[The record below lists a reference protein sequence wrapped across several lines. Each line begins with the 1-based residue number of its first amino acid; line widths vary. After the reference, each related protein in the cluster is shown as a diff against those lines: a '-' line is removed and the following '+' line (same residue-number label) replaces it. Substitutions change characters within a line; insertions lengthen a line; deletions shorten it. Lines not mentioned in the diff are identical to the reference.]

1 MTKTVILS
9 VLLMLGLL
17 LVCCNT
23 WKANQWEEDF
33 KFQPVPSRPSLEVNY
48 TDSSRTAF
56 RILAEEYQ
64 LTGQLEK
71 PHLLLD
77 GQTGEPWLWMEM
89 EDDAGHVYSTRHSEG
104 PSRINLY
111 RRGPYFCEIHWLDI
125 GLATAEGDTAAL
137 KGDLALYCYAEKIL
151 AEIRW
156 HATGTFPAKSLHVKG
171 IAPKDFTFGPFR
183 AGMARSFSFPLM
195 GEGTPLPDEAF
206 DLLVGDVAFR
216 YNARKGCYVVGTYTD
231 GAFQGNF
238 YHTPNHYETATFS
251 LTNDSVR
258 RKIYICHESAVGG
271 GQVEGGIIL
280 REDGHVLP
288 ILVQVSK
295 NFSGEKEEKFYN
307 PMDTAFSETYFP
319 LYLEPGETLTLSSLH
334 LYQNWGRHMTKHW
347 SSLGAWMDY
356 FHSATGVTETTCY
369 VPFKFAGIGGVSIA
383 DFRAMSQRTFWRDQ
397 PQHDNLAGHSFLAY
411 YDGRRW
417 QNLKYEGT
425 IYRSTGPNWYDIRL
439 NYLSTDRKVRVSAN
453 IWETPQ
459 ADELRSF
466 FKLRYEILEPLEI
479 DDPRANFRFLNI
491 TSAIQRLRF
500 TRFAANG
507 IPDLKLDTA
516 LAPFPVK
523 GHPLPVENA
532 FLAEYGDS
540 IRLRGSNAIII
551 RTFKGPGRMHPAA
564 SMQWGPYK
572 NRFRRDEAPNTRLLL
587 VADADKLEL
596 QAGDEFE
603 IDGYWLPYGAEYDA
617 ETPRHELNRFGA
629 GSPRVTAVV
638 RGSLVSELPVR
649 IRAERN
655 RAEFSM
661 AGGKDLIPVIISGLD
676 TWEYPRIWKKEK
688 DRWRLLSHTRNNE
701 QDGYQV
707 FCAEDGTFGA
717 VFLVHGDAR
726 EQRLRVTAGKPAPLI
741 PKIPL
746 AVAEEVKGDGKLPG
760 ILIGLPDHAGTL
772 LLSYPDS
779 HAEKGTGATRWAWKQ
794 SEGNARWFEA
804 DEGNW
809 ERGGRISPNED
820 DLDLEYWWQNDREG
834 IVHKEPIFYID
845 LEGTGFEDAECERT
859 WVLKK
864 DGWVRPGGD
873 SEETGAGAGVIAVQ
887 SGKGRMILAMAIN
900 HASRVISERG
910 TRVGIALEP
919 YSFPLSRRYHV
930 RGKIY
935 LMQAD
940 LDVIEDRVWKEMDF

>member
-1 MTKTVILS
+1 MKKTVRLS
-9 VLLMLGLL
+9 FLLMSGLF
-17 LVCCNT
+17 LVSCHARKT
-23 WKANQWEEDF
+23 GQWEEDF
-33 KFQPVPSRPSLEVNY
+33 KFQPVSSRPSLEVNY
-48 TDSSRTAF
+48 ADSSRTAF
-56 RILAEEYQ
+56 RILAEDYR

-77 GQTGEPWLWMEM
+77 GQTGEAWLWMEM
-89 EDDAGHVYSTRHSEG
+89 EDDAGHVYSTRYSER

-125 GLATAEGDTAAL
+125 GLATEEGDTAAL

-156 HATGTFPAKSLHVKG
+156 HATGTFTANTLHVKG
-171 IAPKDFTFGPFR
+171 MAPRDFAVKKFR
-183 AGMARSFSFPLM
+183 GGTAQSFSFPLM
-195 GEGTPLPDEAF
+195 GEGIPLPDEAF
-206 DLLVGDVAFR
+206 DLLVGDVPFR
-216 YNARKGCYVVGTYTD
+216 YNARKGCYVVGTYTE

-238 YHTPNHYETATFS
+238 YRTPNRYETATFTI
-251 LTNDSVR
+251 TNDSLP

-295 NFSGEKEEKFYN
+295 NFDGEREEKFYN
-307 PMDTAFSETYFP
+307 PLDTAFSETYFP
-319 LYLEPGETLTLSSLH
+319 LYLEPGEATTLSSLH

-356 FHSATGVTETTCY
+356 FHSSTGVTETTCY

-383 DFRAMSQRTFWRDQ
+383 DFRAMSQRTFWRSQ

-411 YDGRRW
+411 YDGKSW

-439 NYLSTDRKVRVSAN
+439 NYLSTDGKIRVGAD

-466 FKLRYEILEPLEI
+466 FKIRYEILEPLEI
-479 DDPRANFRFLNI
+479 NDPRANFRFLNI

-500 TRFAANG
+500 TRFAASG
-507 IPDLKLDTA
+507 MPDLRLDPA

-523 GHPLPVENA
+523 GHSLPAENA

-551 RTFKGPGRMHPAA
+551 RTFTGPGGLNPAA
-564 SMQWGPYK
+564 SVQWGPYLD
-572 NRFRRDEAPNTRLLL
+572 RFRRDEAPNTRLLL
-587 VADADKLEL
+587 VADADKLDL
-596 QAGDEFE
+596 QAGDAFE
-603 IDGYWLPYGAEYDA
+603 IDGYWLPYGPEFDA
-617 ETPRHELNRFGA
+617 ETPRRELNLYGA
-629 GSPRVTAVV
+629 GSPRVTSMV

-649 IRAERN
+649 IRAEHN

-688 DRWRLLSHTRNNE
+688 DRWRLLSHARNNE

-707 FCAEDGTFGA
+707 FCDDDGTFGA
-717 VFLVHGDAR
+717 VFLVPGDAR
-726 EQRLRVTAGKPAPLI
+726 EQRLRITAGKPAPLV
-741 PKIPL
+741 PKVPL
-746 AVAEEVKGDGKLPG
+746 TVAGEVPGDGEPAG
-760 ILIGLPDHAGTL
+760 ILIGLPNDEDSL
-772 LLSYPDS
+772 LLSFPDS
-779 HAEKGTGATRWAWKQ
+779 HAGREAGATGWAWKQ
-794 SEGNARWFEA
+794 SEGHSCWFEA

-834 IVHKEPIFYID
+834 IAHQEPIFYID
-845 LEGTGFEDAECERT
+845 MEGTIFEDPECERT
-859 WVLKK
+859 WVLEKG
-864 DGWVRPGGD
+864 GWVPPAGE
-873 SEETGAGAGVIAVQ
+873 SVKTGAGAGVIAVQ
-887 SGKGRMILAMAIN
+887 SGNGRMVMALAIH
-900 HASRVISERG
+900 HASRVISKGG

-919 YSFPLSRRYHV
+919 YTFPLNRRYLV
-930 RGKIY
+930 RGKVY
-935 LMQAD
+935 LMEAD
-940 LDVIEDRVWKEMDF
+940 LDVIEDRIRKEMDF

>member
-1 MTKTVILS
+1 MKKTVQLF
-9 VLLMLGLL
+9 VGLVLGLFL
-17 LVCCNT
+17 AGCHT
-23 WKANQWEEDF
+23 RKAGQWEEDL
-33 KFQPVPSRPSLEVNY
+33 KFQPLSSRPSLEVNY

-56 RILAEEYQ
+56 RILAEDYR

-77 GQTGEPWLWMEM
+77 DQTGDPWLWMEM
-89 EDDAGHVYSTRHSEG
+89 EDDAGHVYSTRYPEQ

-137 KGDLALYCYAEKIL
+137 KGDLALYCYPEKIL

-156 HATGTFPAKSLHVKG
+156 HATGAFPAQSLHVRG
-171 IAPKDFTFGPFR
+171 IAPMDFAVGAFR
-183 AGMARSFSFPLM
+183 GGMVQSCSFPLM

-206 DLLVGDVAFR
+206 ELLVGDVPFR
-216 YNARKGCYVVGTYTD
+216 YSTRKGCYVVGTYTD

-238 YHTPNHYETATFS
+238 YRTPNRYERATFAIS
-251 LTNDSVR
+251 NDSVR

-271 GQVEGGIIL
+271 GQVEGGIVL
-280 REDGHVLP
+280 RKDGHVLP

-295 NFSGEKEEKFYN
+295 NFGGEKEEKFYN
-307 PMDTAFSETYFP
+307 PLDTAFSETYFP
-319 LYLEPGETLTLSSLH
+319 LYLEPGETMTLSSLH

-356 FHSATGVTETTCY
+356 FHSSTGVTETTCY

-383 DFRAMSQRTFWRDQ
+383 DFRAMSQQTFWRGQ

-411 YDGRRW
+411 YDGRCW

-425 IYRSTGPNWYDIRL
+425 TYRSTGPNWYDIRL
-439 NYLSTDRKVRVSAN
+439 NYLSTDGKVRVSAD

-466 FKLRYEILEPLEI
+466 FKIRYEVLEPLLI
-479 DDPRANFRFLNI
+479 DDPRAHFRFLNI

-500 TRFAANG
+500 TRFAASG
-507 IPDLKLDTA
+507 MPDLELDPA

-523 GHPLPVENA
+523 GHSLPAENA
-532 FLAEYGDS
+532 YLAEYGDS

-551 RTFKGPGRMHPAA
+551 RTFKGPGRLNPAA
-564 SMQWGPYK
+564 SMQWGPYLD
-572 NRFRRDEAPNTRLLL
+572 RFRRDEAPNTRLLL
-587 VADADKLEL
+587 VPDADSLAL
-596 QAGDEFE
+596 QEGDEFE
-603 IDGYWLPYGAEYDA
+603 IDGYWLPYGEEYGA
-617 ETPRHELNRFGA
+617 ETPRHELKLYGA
-629 GSPRVTAVV
+629 GSPRVTSVV
-638 RGSLVSELPVR
+638 RGSLVSDLPVR

-676 TWEYPRIWKKEK
+676 TWEYPRIWKREK
-688 DRWRLLSHTRNNE
+688 DRWRLLSHARNDEN
-701 QDGYQV
+701 DGYQV
-707 FCAEDGTFGA
+707 FCDEDGTFGA
-717 VFLVHGDAR
+717 VFLVYGDDR

-741 PKIPL
+741 PKIPV
-746 AVAEEVKGDGKLPG
+746 AVAEEVPGAGKLPG
-760 ILIGLPDHAGTL
+760 ILIGLPDHEGNL
-772 LLSYPDS
+772 LLSYPES
-779 HAEKGTGATRWAWKQ
+779 HAEKGTGASGWRWKQ
-794 SEGNARWFEA
+794 SEGNSCWFEA

-834 IVHKEPIFYID
+834 IVHEEPIFYID
-845 LEGTGFEDAECERT
+845 LEGTGFEDPECERT
-859 WVLKK
+859 WVLEH
-864 DGWVRPGGD
+864 DGWVHPSGESG
-873 SEETGAGAGVIAVQ
+873 EAGAGAGVIAVQ
-887 SGKGRMILAMAIN
+887 SGDGLMVLALAIH
-900 HASRVISERG
+900 HASRVIREGG
-910 TRVGIALEP
+910 TRMGIALVP
-919 YSFPLSRRYHV
+919 FSFPVSRRYHV

-935 LMQAD
+935 LMEAD
-940 LDVIEDRVWKEMDF
+940 LDVMEDRVRKEMDF